1 MRRYCLLLIA
11 ILWQLTYGQGFYSLS
26 TASRSNLNKPQS
38 NVTHV
43 AGIIRTSAPGDSVA
57 PDTSTKKT
65 VAQNNMEL
73 IRKSLRS
80 QEGLFKEYSFN
91 YTMDMDKLPSITT
104 SIAQYK
110 FSIYSDTKSAVNSQK
125 MKSTDNTL
133 VDPGGWFIPFYIITH
148 LKADIDSMG
157 KSLIN
162 SLNDING
169 GTITFRTSQM
179 WDGEIGGSNMYAIGG
194 MLDLRANAKKI
205 TDTDTKINLTPSAYG
220 AVTIMYSGLGFMK
233 DDAKSESC
241 AGIYTA
247 CANFYGAMF
256 LDSKINKAAFNGN
269 AKVDY
274 GLDLIFKFV
283 LADDDNI
290 KKNLYFKFSKS
301 FSRVIFKEYS
311 LTTSLGIN

>member
-1 MRRYCLLLIA
+1 
-11 ILWQLTYGQGFYSLS
+11 
-26 TASRSNLNKPQS
+26 
-38 NVTHV
+38 
-43 AGIIRTSAPGDSVA
+43 
-57 PDTSTKKT
+57 
-65 VAQNNMEL
+65 
-73 IRKSLRS
+73 
-80 QEGLFKEYSFN
+80 
-91 YTMDMDKLPSITT
+91 MDKLPSITT